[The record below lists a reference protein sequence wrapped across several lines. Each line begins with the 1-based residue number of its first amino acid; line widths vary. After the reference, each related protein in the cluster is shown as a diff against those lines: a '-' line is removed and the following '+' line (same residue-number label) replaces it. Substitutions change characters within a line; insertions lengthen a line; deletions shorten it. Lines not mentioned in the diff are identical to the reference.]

1 MDQAKTRFAPDYS
14 YIFDVNKENTYDL
27 FSVQFASGNQGL
39 GSSLAGYVTE
49 GSGGVMIPEWFYS
62 GYHLQGQDFRVDTL
76 LVNDMKKLGDKR
88 LETSVTEGYW
98 DTTEHGFTPEDS
110 AKHYKERCMMIKY
123 LVKDNTNKTIKAW
136 NDYPLNF
143 PILRPAD
150 AYLLYAEALI
160 NNNKASQA
168 KEWIDAIRQRA
179 DLSPLDHVPTMDDVM
194 DERRYEFIGEGKRY
208 FDLVRMGK
216 DTFVS
221 TLKNFSD
228 HYEHVTKMGANNPSE
243 KDLLLPI
250 PLTVMNIQASWTNNP
265 GY

>member
-1 MDQAKTRFAPDYS
+1 MPF
-14 YIFDVNKENTYDL
+14 VN
-27 FSVQFASGNQGL
+27 V
-39 GSSLAGYVTE
+39 
-49 GSGGVMIPEWFYS
+49 
-62 GYHLQGQDFRVDTL
+62 
-76 LVNDMKKLGDKR
+76 
-88 LETSVTEGYW
+88 
-98 DTTEHGFTPEDS
+98 
-110 AKHYKERCMMIKY
+110 
-123 LVKDNTNKTIKAW
+123 
-136 NDYPLNF
+136 
-143 PILRPAD
+143 PI
-150 AYLLYAEALI
+150 YLL
-160 NNNKASQA
+160 
-168 KEWIDAIRQRA
+168 WTMFRQWMM
-179 DLSPLDHVPTMDDVM
+179 SS